1 MWMKK
6 HQHLRT
12 VGDGSDY
19 TAVNKVHIHNRQIRD
34 ILNATEY
41 NLVGEIRKICD
52 RVVYP
57 EMTILTEWAIGSKQ
71 DPHVDLYSNHD
82 IQVGDDQPSLPR
94 EWTCI
99 INLNDEYRDGR
110 TFFPQSEHN
119 PELIEIEPETGS
131 GILFQGIHHLHGV
144 ETIRG
149 CPRYTIA
156 IWFTSDLDKIMW
168 DSPIKDLSIDHV
180 KIRHPQP

>member
-1 MWMKK
+1 MKK

-19 TAVNKVHIHNRQIRD
+19 TAVNKVHIHNQQIRD

-57 EMTILTEWAIGSKQ
+57 EMTILTEWPIGCKQ

-82 IQVGDDQPSLPR
+82 IKVGDTKPSLPR

-131 GILFQGIHHLHGV
+131 GLLFQGIHHLHGV

-168 DSPIKDLSIDHV
+168 DSPIRDLSIDHV

>member
-1 MWMKK
+1 MKK

-19 TAVNKVHIHNRQIRD
+19 TAVNKLHIFNRQIRD
-34 ILNATEY
+34 VLNALEY

-57 EMTILTEWAIGSKQ
+57 ETTILCEWPIGGVQK
-71 DPHVDLYSNHD
+71 PHVDLYSNPD
-82 IQVGDDQPSLPR
+82 ITYDNDPNNPSR

-110 TFFPQSEHN
+110 TYFPPSEHN
-119 PELIEIEPETGS
+119 PELVEIEPETGS

-144 ETIRG
+144 EKVRG
-149 CPRYTIA
+149 CSRYTIA
-156 IWFTSDLDKIMW
+156 IWFTSDLNKIMW
-168 DSPIKDLSIDHV
+168 DSPTKNLELNHVSI
-180 KIRHPQP
+180 RQS

>member
-19 TAVNKVHIHNRQIRD
+19 TAVQKLHIFNQQIRD
-34 ILNATEY
+34 ILNAIEY

-57 EMTILTEWAIGSKQ
+57 ETTLIAEWPIGGIQK
-71 DPHVDLYSNHD
+71 PHTDLYSNTD
-82 IQVGDDQPSLPR
+82 INAGNDPACPSR

-99 INLNDEYRDGR
+99 VNLNDDYRDGR
-110 TFFPQSEHN
+110 TYFPPSEHN
-119 PELIEIEPETGS
+119 PEILEIEPETGS

-144 ETIRG
+144 EKVRG

-156 IWFTSDLDKIMW
+156 MWFTSDFNRILW
-168 DSPIKDLSIDHV
+168 DVPTKDLQTTHAL
-180 KIRHPQP
+180 IRKS